1 MGYNTMNKHS
11 LLGIISA
18 CTVAMTLGNSAQA
31 ASFIIDDFNGATTSS
46 AESTG
51 GLVTAA
57 SAIDSANIVMDVTG
71 GGGWT
76 RTLTADLVTGDS
88 MATSVCIR
96 NFCDEGYGY
105 VSMAPGSASGTGIF
119 EYNNDSA
126 IDMSSYTLLG
136 FDWGA
141 DLPDAGVDIIF
152 SDGSNTS
159 TVASWSLLAAT
170 GGAVVSQTPMGI
182 AWGAVDPSAITDIQ
196 FVVDGVI
203 SLDSI
208 IDNIAGTTDATAV
221 PAIPVWGL
229 ILTMLGVISVAGRQL
244 RAYAR

>member
-1 MGYNTMNKHS
+1 MTKHN

-18 CTVAMTLGNSAQA
+18 CALAITLSNSSHA
-31 ASFIIDDFNGATTSS
+31 ASFIIDDFNVGTSS
-46 AESTG
+46 A
-51 GLVTAA
+51 A
-57 SAIDSANIVMDVTG
+57 SDDILGDGPNSEPSDIDGANIVMNDAV
-71 GGGWT
+71 GWT
-76 RTLTADLVTGDS
+76 RILTAELLVGGFIETEVCHVCEAGHVT
-88 MATSVCIR
+88 MAGPSNGIGIYT
-96 NFCDEGYGY
+96 Y
-105 VSMAPGSASGTGIF
+105 SGP
-119 EYNNDSA
+119 A
-126 IDMSSYTLLG
+126 IDLSGLTLLS
-136 FDWGA
+136 FEWGA
-141 DLPDAGVDIIF
+141 DLPGASVDMIF

-159 TVASWSLLAAT
+159 TVASWSSLAAT
-170 GGAVVSQTPMGI
+170 GGSTPGDLVEQAPMGI

>member
-57 SAIDSANIVMDVTG
+57 SAIDSANIVMDATG

-170 GGAVVSQTPMGI
+170 GGALVSQTPMGI
-182 AWGAVDPSAITDIQ
+182 AWGAVDPKAITQIQ
-196 FVVDGVI
+196 FVVNGVGN
-203 SLDSI
+203 LDSS
-208 IDNIAGTTDATAV
+208 IDNFVAVVPV
-221 PAIPVWGL
+221 PAAAWLFGSALLGL
-229 ILTMLGVISVAGRQL
+229 AGVRRGKASASH
-244 RAYAR
+244 